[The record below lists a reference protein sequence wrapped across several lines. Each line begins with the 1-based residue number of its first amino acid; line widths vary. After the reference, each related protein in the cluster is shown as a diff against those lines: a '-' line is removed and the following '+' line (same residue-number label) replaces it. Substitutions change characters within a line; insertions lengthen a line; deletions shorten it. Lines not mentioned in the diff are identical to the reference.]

1 MRKVGVEPTRLAAV
15 DFESTVSAIP
25 PQSHVTLLGFEPRK
39 GDPKSPVLP
48 LHYRVVLPRGLE
60 PRVTALKGRG
70 FSRLIYGSKVL
81 NCQCLQQG
89 SNLRPIGYIPLRLSP
104 PLRFVVW
111 TLPSTVLVAPR
122 QVSTPSLAGLARRCQ

>member
-1 MRKVGVEPTRLAAV
+1 MRKVGVEPTRLAAI

-25 PQSHVTLLGFEPRK
+25 PQSHITLLGFEPRK

-81 NCQCLQQG
+81 NCQVPPQG
-89 SNLRPIGYIPLRLSP
+89 FEP
-104 PLRFVVW
+104 W
-111 TLPSTVLVAPR
+111 TN
-122 QVSTPSLAGLARRCQ
+122 